1 MCFGYYEVCQKFVVE
16 GWAYDNLAMGGSTRS
31 HEKLLH
37 HGQVCEQGEDV
48 DAVEARLPGM
58 MDEYCRKPIML
69 IDGRRFECKKDNP
82 VVEKSPIQVT
92 KLRGF
97 WDVVF
102 DFFGK
107 LLQ

>member
-16 GWAYDNLAMGGSTRS
+16 GWAHENLAMGGTSRS
-31 HEKLLH
+31 NEKLMH
-37 HGQVCEQGEDV
+37 HGQVCEEGEDV
-48 DAVEARLPGM
+48 DAVAERLPGK
-58 MDEYCRKPIML
+58 MDEYCKKPITL
-69 IDGRRFECKKDNP
+69 IDGRRFECKAVNP

-92 KLRGF
+92 KLKGF

-102 DFFGK
+102 DFFGR